1 MAITITL
8 IIGSLVALNFLLLVF
23 SCQPVERQIQNKSEV
38 SIEKQPK
45 LISNQLESG
54 QLAPTGS

>member
-8 IIGSLVALNFLLLVF
+8 ILGSLVALNFLLLVI
-23 SCQPVERQIQNKSEV
+23 SCQPVERQSSKKSEI
-38 SIEKQPK
+38 SIEQQPK
-45 LISNQLESG
+45 LMSNQLESG